1 MNQKKAYEQII
12 TGKLEA
18 LPLPDLADAIWA
30 RIETQLDIDMPEGDG
45 GPGSGP
51 SSGGGWIGGA
61 GLFVFVA
68 ALITIFLLSKNKNKE
83 NSLVLPNRTQQQAPA
98 TTPVINS
105 GPLIDNTRREVQT
118 SAPARVQP
126 KNDSTTS
133 DFPGLMPSPDITG
146 NNPPSDSVQQATAIQ
161 LPPFLPAD
169 TVVKKRPRGVQG
181 ITDNDYRIVPKKDST
196 NN

>member
-1 MNQKKAYEQII
+1 MVLVRGLHQVVA
-12 TGKLEA
+12 G
-18 LPLPDLADAIWA
+18 LPVLVVVYDWVI
-30 RIETQLDIDMPEGDG
+30 
-45 GPGSGP
+45 PGSFLY
-51 SSGGGWIGGA
+51 SCFLESKKI
-61 GLFVFVA
+61 VIKA
-68 ALITIFLLSKNKNKE
+68 ATNTN
-83 NSLVLPNRTQQQAPA
+83 NPAP
-98 TTPVINS
+98 PIQPPPDE